1 MTAPMTLHGS
11 TLPTYIYIVKC
22 TFNCSYQ
29 LDNTLTADL
38 KKKWTVD
45 AQVFVAIEIAPV
57 DEVHAWDFLILIH
70 TNKDKC

>member
-1 MTAPMTLHGS
+1 MACLDAH
-11 TLPTYIYIVKC
+11 LYEIEYIVKC

-38 KKKWTVD
+38 KKKKWTVD
-45 AQVFVAIEIAPV
+45 AQIFVAIEISPV